1 MKTKELIV
9 KDYAAPEISV
19 EVVAAEAGFAAS
31 TQDLTTDEY
40 IKFLFLSSLAIAA
53 AFTVSCN
60 KENIEGDG
68 ITNDGEAVLFAA
80 HSVINASSASTKTT
94 LDGT

>member
-19 EVVAAEAGFAAS
+19 EVVAADAGFAAS

-40 IKFLFLSSLAIAA
+40 SIQW
-53 AFTVSCN
+53 
-60 KENIEGDG
+60 E
-68 ITNDGEAVLFAA
+68 
-80 HSVINASSASTKTT
+80 
-94 LDGT
+94 

>member
-1 MKTKELIV
+1 MKTKELIA

-40 IKFLFLSSLAIAA
+40 SIQWK
-53 AFTVSCN
+53 
-60 KENIEGDG
+60 
-68 ITNDGEAVLFAA
+68 
-80 HSVINASSASTKTT
+80 
-94 LDGT
+94 